1 MSLDKKDEESFVY
14 LNIKTDKVIS
24 NDDIRQI
31 KSNKRDIIH
40 ITPIM
45 EIGNIQIVAE
55 NMLEKSDEEK
65 FIEFFK
71 ERYETEPN
79 ENMVKRYMDIIST
92 DIDDK

>member
-31 KSNKRDIIH
+31 KSNKRDIIQ

-92 DIDDK
+92 DIDEQ

>member
-1 MSLDKKDEESFVY
+1 
-14 LNIKTDKVIS
+14 
-24 NDDIRQI
+24 
-31 KSNKRDIIH
+31 
-40 ITPIM
+40 M

-79 ENMVKRYMDIIST
+79 ENLVKRYMDIIST
-92 DIDDK
+92 DIDEQ